1 MWQALIGLLANK
13 LMNSGNKEDPLASPM
28 ASMKNNM
35 AGISAGVGRE
45 PYGSPQQP
53 GMPEQPGGMFNK
65 GFNVDAERWRQM
77 QKLAQS
83 MGGQGQQMPY

>member
-1 MWQALIGLLANK
+1 MWGQLIGMLVNK
-13 LMNSGNKEDPLASPM
+13 FMGGQQQDPSAGPM
-28 ASMKNNM
+28 ASLQ
-35 AGISAGVGRE
+35 AGTSGL
-45 PYGSPQQP
+45 SP
-53 GMPEQPGGMFNK
+53 GPEQYGQPMGQSPMGPEAGGMFNK